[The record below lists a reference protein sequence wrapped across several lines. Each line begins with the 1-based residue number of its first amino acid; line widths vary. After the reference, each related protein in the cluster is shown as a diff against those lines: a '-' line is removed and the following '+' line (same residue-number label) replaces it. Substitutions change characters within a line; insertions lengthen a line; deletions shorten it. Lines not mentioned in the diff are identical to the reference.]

1 MHEIL
6 SVSGIARCCFTF
18 SLSLHTGLAGPGPG
32 IYAIHSIQHVCTCLT
47 CGLLSRTCIHTHTI
61 VPRPKK
67 KTDRVRPRAKDV
79 QRAIRR
85 DQSARARAGGEVCV
99 LLLWPYVYTNWV
111 CSASTNRLLANI
123 GRRTRVVA
131 CTHTHTHYNVPKM
144 CIMIVAT
151 EQQRAHAN
159 AFSNSIWS
167 DSIARKNEHACVR
180 ARALALVTH
189 TSTRVPF
196 FYFVYN
202 AATQNM
208 LRNIAAHE
216 QPYITHIYDL

>member
-85 DQSARARAGGEVCV
+85 DQSARARRRGGLCPPTLAICV
-99 LLLWPYVYTNWV
+99 YKL
-111 CSASTNRLLANI
+111 SMQRLNQSPARKYRPEDAC
-123 GRRTRVVA
+123 RRLY
-131 CTHTHTHYNVPKM
+131 THTHTHYNVPKM
-144 CIMIVAT
+144 CIMIVWPPNNNVHT
-151 EQQRAHAN
+151 QTR
-159 AFSNSIWS
+159 SL
-167 DSIARKNEHACVR
+167 IA
-180 ARALALVTH
+180 
-189 TSTRVPF
+189 
-196 FYFVYN
+196 
-202 AATQNM
+202 
-208 LRNIAAHE
+208 
-216 QPYITHIYDL
+216 YDQIR